1 MGAFLWIRARCRAVG
16 VAGLVLAGA
25 GVLVACEPDQLGPAT
40 VAYTTDGTA
49 TAELTRQHVDV
60 GWLTCGGDRGG
71 GTVAASAP
79 GASAVVAV
87 DCQGETRDRRRITV
101 NGEVTRAVDGVCVRG
116 DLRARVG
123 GRQVFHVSGLGDCGA
138 TPGPAYRPSGRA
150 PAARAPAVPRPVVT
164 VTVTR
169 TVWCTGDPA
178 CPPAQG
184 K

>member
-1 MGAFLWIRARCRAVG
+1 MGAFMWIRARRGLIGA
-16 VAGLVLAGA
+16 AGLVLAGA
-25 GVLVACEPDQLGPAT
+25 GALVACEPDQLGPAT

-60 GWLTCGGDRGG
+60 GWLTCDGDRGG
-71 GTVAASAP
+71 GAAVAASAP

-101 NGEVTRAVDGVCVRG
+101 NGEVTRAVDGACVRG

-138 TPGPAYRPSGRA
+138 APGPAHRPLYT
-150 PAARAPAVPRPVVT
+150 PAVPRPAVT

>member
-1 MGAFLWIRARCRAVG
+1 
-16 VAGLVLAGA
+16 
-25 GVLVACEPDQLGPAT
+25 
-40 VAYTTDGTA
+40 
-49 TAELTRQHVDV
+49 
-60 GWLTCGGDRGG
+60 
-71 GTVAASAP
+71 
-79 GASAVVAV
+79 VVAV

-101 NGEVTRAVDGVCVRG
+101 NGEVTRAVDGACVRG

-138 TPGPAYRPSGRA
+138 APGPAHRPLYT
-150 PAARAPAVPRPVVT
+150 PAVPRPAVT